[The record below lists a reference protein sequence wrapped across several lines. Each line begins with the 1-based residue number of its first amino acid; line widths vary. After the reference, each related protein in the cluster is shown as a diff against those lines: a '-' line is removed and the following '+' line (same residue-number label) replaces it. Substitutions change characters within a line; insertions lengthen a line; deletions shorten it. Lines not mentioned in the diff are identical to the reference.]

1 MSMVTQQEAAELGWE
16 PRWPGSRVHL
26 ITLCST
32 SAGGGGVKGA
42 KNGTKSPM
50 CLMCP
55 SQALQS
61 PPAGH
66 LGDTLPHPTY
76 LKTFLPGPCILS
88 RRPPARVSPERCR
101 RGAPG
106 GCLPSTRPLAHT
118 WGETGP
124 VPQPLI
130 RVFPGPLGPRSWSV
144 GNSLPPWGISLLVSQ
159 GEWGDLTSSS

>member
-1 MSMVTQQEAAELGWE
+1 MRHREDKLLVYGDVAGSSRAGLGTQVAWFQSP
-16 PRWPGSRVHL
+16 PRN
-26 ITLCST
+26 TLLYF
-32 SAGGGGVKGA
+32 GGGWGVGEVKGA

-76 LKTFLPGPCILS
+76 LKTFPPGPCILS
-88 RRPPARVSPERCR
+88 PWPPAQVSPEGCR
-101 RGAPG
+101 WGAPG
-106 GCLPSTRPLAHT
+106 GCLPSTRPPAHT
-118 WGETGP
+118 WGKTGP

-130 RVFPGPLGPRSWSV
+130 
-144 GNSLPPWGISLLVSQ
+144 
-159 GEWGDLTSSS
+159 